1 MALVYP
7 FKGILYD
14 ESLRKETIMAPPY
27 DVINKDRRKELKSK
41 SSVNIVNL
49 TLPDTYDRAK
59 ELLSDWLKRGIL
71 KLDNSCSFYT
81 YTANYEFDGS
91 KRTLKG
97 FIAAL
102 KVEPFG
108 GHIKPHEKT
117 LKGPKIDR
125 FNLITKTN
133 AMFCPIMGLYT
144 KDDKIEKVIN
154 NSSNDKPIFSATFEN
169 IDHKLFKITGKKDIE
184 TIHNSFKDK
193 DIIIADG
200 HHRYETALMIKEH
213 YNKHGIKE
221 GGFDYIMIL
230 LIDAESGGLSLSA
243 IHRVVKDLKDFDW
256 FLKEL
261 KKYFYVFED
270 KTDDYDFIMYRNKN
284 YYYLKLKDEK
294 PKDTIER
301 LNSKIFEN
309 YIYKRIFN
317 LTDEDIKN
325 QRVAGYA
332 HSENEVVGMVD
343 KGEASLGF
351 ILKPM
356 SYKELVIVTKEGL
369 TVPQKSTFFY
379 PKIPS
384 GLVGYHFKSIEGC
397 KDV

>member
-1 MALVYP
+1 MALIYP
-7 FKGILYD
+7 FKGVLYD

-27 DVINKDRRKELKSK
+27 DVINEDHRKELKKK
-41 SSVNIVNL
+41 SELNVVNL
-49 TLPDTYDRAK
+49 TLPDTYDKAK
-59 ELLSDWLKRGIL
+59 ELLNSWLEKGIL
-71 KLDNSCSFYT
+71 KLDKECAFYT
-81 YTANYEFDGS
+81 YTANYEFNGER
-91 KRTLKG
+91 KALKG

-144 KDDKIEKVIN
+144 KDEEVEKIID
-154 NSSNDKPIFSATFEN
+154 NSTKGEPIFSATFEN
-169 IDHKLFKITGKKDIE
+169 IKHELFKITDESDIK
-184 TIHNSFKDK
+184 TVHNSFKDR

-200 HHRYETALMIKEH
+200 HHRYETALMIKEF
-213 YNKHGIKE
+213 YNKQGLKE

-243 IHRVVKDLKDFDW
+243 IHRVIKDLKDFNW
-256 FLKEL
+256 FISEL
-261 KKYFYVFED
+261 KKHFYVGEEEIN
-270 KTDDYDFIMYRNKN
+270 DYDFVMYRKNKFF
-284 YYYLKLKDEK
+284 YLKLKDEK
-294 PKDTIER
+294 PKNTLER

-309 YIYKRIFN
+309 YIYKKILK

-325 QRVAGYA
+325 QRIAGYA
-332 HSENEVVGMVD
+332 HSEREVIDMVD
-343 KGEASLGF
+343 KGEADVGF
-351 ILKPM
+351 ILKPL
-356 SYKELVIVTKEGL
+356 SYEELVAVTKEGL

>member
-1 MALVYP
+1 MALIYP
-7 FKGILYD
+7 FKGVLYD
-14 ESLRKETIMAPPY
+14 ESLRKENIMAPPY
-27 DVINKDRRKELKSK
+27 DVINDDQRKELKSK
-41 SSVNIVNL
+41 SELNIVNL
-49 TLPDTYDRAK
+49 TLPDTYGKAR
-59 ELLSDWLKRGIL
+59 ELLNNWLEKGIL
-71 KLDNSCSFYT
+71 KLDSECAFYT
-81 YTANYEFDGS
+81 YTADYEFDG
-91 KRTLKG
+91 KRKTLKG
-97 FIAAL
+97 IIAAL

-108 GHIKPHEKT
+108 SHIKPHEKT

-144 KDDKIEKVIN
+144 NSMDIDRAIN
-154 NSSNDKPIFSATFEN
+154 DSLDSKPIFSATFEN
-169 IDHKLFKITGKKDIE
+169 IDHKLFKITDRKAIK
-184 TIHNSFKDK
+184 TIHGYFMDK

-200 HHRYETALMIKEH
+200 HHRYETALMIKEF
-213 YNKHGIKE
+213 YNKQGIKE
-221 GGFDYIMIL
+221 GGFDYIMTL
-230 LIDAESGGLSLSA
+230 LVDAESGGLSLSA

-256 FLKEL
+256 FLEEL
-261 KKYFYVFED
+261 KKYFYVTED
-270 KTDDYDFIMYRNKN
+270 KKGDYDFVMYHAKRFF
-284 YYYLKLKDEK
+284 YLKLKDKK

-309 YIYKRIFN
+309 YVYKRILK

-325 QRVAGYA
+325 QKVAGYA
-332 HSENEVVGMVD
+332 HSEKEVIEMVD

-356 SYKELVIVTKEGL
+356 SYEELAAVTKEGL